1 MIIFSVINTVSD
13 IHSFRIEYGMKCTR
27 EHEKII
33 FDIRLISDSRKAIL
47 RNQSFK
53 LSFDKYSLVHTFRIY
68 SNCTVLFRSKGFPPV
83 QRLPWYELN
92 TAAESVAKR
101 EIFNFRNL
109 EFSDPLLGTCNH
121 YSYNTLPKLYN
132 FLPSFPR

>member
-1 MIIFSVINTVSD
+1 MIVRYFSKV
-13 IHSFRIEYGMKCTR
+13 
-27 EHEKII
+27 
-33 FDIRLISDSRKAIL
+33 KASHQCNVW
-47 RNQSFK
+47 R
-53 LSFDKYSLVHTFRIY
+53 D
-68 SNCTVLFRSKGFPPV
+68 
-83 QRLPWYELN
+83 ELN
-92 TAAESVAKR
+92 TAVDSVAKR